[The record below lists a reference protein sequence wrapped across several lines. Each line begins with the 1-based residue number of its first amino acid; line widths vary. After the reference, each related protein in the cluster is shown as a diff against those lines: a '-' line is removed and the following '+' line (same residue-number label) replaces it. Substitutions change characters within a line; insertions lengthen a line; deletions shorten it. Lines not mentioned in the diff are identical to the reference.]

1 MTNFKVDLIG
11 FDDLSDDEKE
21 SVPNNGYGKEYAS
34 YIKVIH
40 NGDVIFLKS
49 DAIEPE
55 DKSFWRD
62 LNWIIDALEKCYELG
77 KIDA

>member
-21 SVPNNGYGKEYAS
+21 SVPNNGYGKECAS

-40 NGDVIFLKS
+40 NGDVIFLES

-55 DKSFWRD
+55 DKSFGRD